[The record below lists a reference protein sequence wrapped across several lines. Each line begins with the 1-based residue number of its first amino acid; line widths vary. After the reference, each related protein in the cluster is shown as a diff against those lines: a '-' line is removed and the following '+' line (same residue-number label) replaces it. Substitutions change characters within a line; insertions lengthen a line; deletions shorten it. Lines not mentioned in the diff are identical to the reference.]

1 MFNICQQTPDNRL
14 FLQIWC
20 ADPKISF
27 LRKLR
32 LDFLVKKTIRPPFF
46 LQKKSSLPFF
56 PQKKSSSPFFLPKE
70 LLAPLLFSPKK
81 SLCPLSVVPAQVPYK
96 FWSVP
101 WTRGG
106 VGADLGVV
114 KYFRSIFEATK
125 ISRPVRARVWN
136 SIQRLLGSQ
145 KGPWK
150 IFVLI
155 SVADCRSYTFLAKFE
170 GQEKV

>member
-27 LRKLR
+27 LRKSR

-46 LQKKSSLPFF
+46 LQKKSSPPFF
-56 PQKKSSSPFFLPKE
+56 PQKSLHP
-70 LLAPLLFSPKK
+70 LFSPKRTLSPPSFLSQK

-114 KYFRSIFEATK
+114 KYFRSILEATK